1 MIGFHSGMPG
11 ARNDSGPFSQSAN
24 DAMAGPWLNS
34 SSFQVGR
41 SAFLGSVCAGG
52 AVRAICQLVG
62 IKNIYSKVYGRRT
75 PINVVRA
82 TIDAISQLKTQEQI
96 NEVRYG
102 IAPKKSNKSEN
113 KADKEEK

>member
-41 SAFLGSVCAGG
+41 SAFLGSVCGVMRVQKALRIAPTLLRSSGSMSSST
-52 AVRAICQLVG
+52 ATV
-62 IKNIYSKVYGRRT
+62 
-75 PINVVRA
+75 A
-82 TIDAISQLKTQEQI
+82 TIHD
-96 NEVRYG
+96 
-102 IAPKKSNKSEN
+102 P
-113 KADKEEK
+113 

>member
-41 SAFLGSVCAGG
+41 SAFLGSVCGVMRVQKALRIARRVEIVGVHVEQHRHGG
-52 AVRAICQLVG
+52 HD
-62 IKNIYSKVYGRRT
+62 
-75 PINVVRA
+75 P
-82 TIDAISQLKTQEQI
+82 
-96 NEVRYG
+96 
-102 IAPKKSNKSEN
+102 
-113 KADKEEK
+113 